1 MKILTSQEINDHS
14 AYTLK
19 GGLLGCTAGLATSAL
34 LFRFMPRRFPSF
46 KPSQMTW
53 SVKTAI
59 FITPPTLLAAICAEE
74 ASNKFD
80 ANKYS
85 GTWQDEEAQE
95 KIAAW
100 NKLSTTEKTVETLSN
115 NKYKIITGI
124 WATTLYAAWEIVNR
138 DKIMNATQKAV
149 QARMYAQFITV
160 VLLLASVGLSTYEK
174 KLNPNKDKKI
184 ESQRWEN
191 ALKIA
196 AEQEK
201 VEKAQQTVFS
211 NEERRD
217 AKIFKYK

>member
-1 MKILTSQEINDHS
+1 MKILTSEEINAHS

-19 GGLLGCTAGLATSAL
+19 GGALGAVVGLAGSAA
-34 LFRFMPRRFPSF
+34 LFRFLPKRFPSF

-53 SVKTAI
+53 SVKTAL
-59 FITPPTLLAAICAEE
+59 FITPPTLFTAICAEE
-74 ASNKFD
+74 ASNRFD
-80 ANKYS
+80 ALKYS
-85 GTWQDEEAQE
+85 GNYQSEEAAE
-95 KIAAW
+95 KQAAW
-100 NKLSTTEKTVETLSN
+100 DKLTRTEKTIESLNN

-124 WATTLYAAWEIVNR
+124 WAASLYTAWEIINR

-160 VLLLASVGLSTYEK
+160 ILLLGSVALSSYEK
-174 KLNPNKDKKI
+174 KLNPDKEKQI
-184 ESQRWEN
+184 EKQRWAN
-191 ALKIA
+191 ALRAA

-201 VEKAQQTVFS
+201 LAAAQTTFS